1 MRIIETDLEDLLVI
15 EPKVFKDTRGFFY
28 ESYNKRTFQ
37 EVTGQDVDFIQDNL
51 SRSGYG
57 VLRGLHF
64 QINPFGQ
71 SKLVTVLKGEVLDVV
86 LDIRKGSSTYGKYF
100 SLKLNEENKLQV
112 FVPKGFAHG
121 FIVLSEYAEFHYKC
135 DNYYAPD
142 YESGICYN
150 DPELNIDWELPSFD
164 IKISEKDRHLKTLK
178 EAENNFS
185 YPVKR
190 FKNY

>member
-1 MRIIETDLEDLLVI
+1 MRIIETDIEDLLVI
-15 EPKVFKDTRGFFY
+15 KPNVDKDSRGFFF
-28 ESYNKRTFQ
+28 ESYNKKRFQ

-51 SRSGYG
+51 SRSDYG

-64 QINPFGQ
+64 QIKPFGQ

-86 LDIRKGSSTYGKYF
+86 LDIRKGSPTYGKYF

-121 FIVLSEYAEFHYKC
+121 FIVLSEFAEFHYKC
-135 DNYYAPD
+135 DNYYTPD
-142 YESGICYN
+142 YESGIHYN
-150 DPELNIDWELPSFD
+150 DPEINIDWELPSSD
-164 IKISEKDRHLKTLK
+164 IKISEKDKSLKTLK

-185 YPVKR
+185 YTVER

>member
-1 MRIIETDLEDLLVI
+1 MRITETGLEGLLVI
-15 EPKVFKDTRGFFY
+15 EPKVYKDSRGFFF

-37 EVTGQDVDFIQDNL
+37 EITGQDVDFIQDNL

-86 LDIRKGSSTYGKYF
+86 LDIRKGSPTYGKYF

-121 FIVLSEYAEFHYKC
+121 FIVLSEFAEFHYKC
-135 DNYYAPD
+135 DSYYTPD
-142 YESGICYN
+142 YESGIHYN
-150 DPELNIDWELPSFD
+150 DPEINIDWELPSSD
-164 IKISEKDRHLKTLK
+164 IKISEKDKSLKTLK

-185 YPVKR
+185 YTVER

>member
-1 MRIIETDLEDLLVI
+1 MRIIETSLEDLLVI
-15 EPKVFKDTRGFFY
+15 EPKVLKDSRGFFF
-28 ESYNKRTFQ
+28 ESYNKRRFL

-51 SRSGYG
+51 SRSDYG

-64 QINPFGQ
+64 QNNPFGQ

-100 SLKLNEENKLQV
+100 SLKLNEENKLQI

-150 DPELNIDWELPSFD
+150 DPELNIDWELPSSD

-185 YPVKR
+185 YPVER